1 MENLIIRDRIV
12 HYCLLW
18 GILNPDLW
26 AQKNSRLRTVKE
38 RTNFRRSLQS
48 VIHNYGISYCC
59 EDQAVFV
66 AENSDGTFEILEGEV
81 LSQTE
86 LQVGEDILIADR
98 ERERVLLKCG
108 TSLWQSTKEGW
119 ISARSKEIQIQ
130 KKEVSHHL
138 DDVKKY
144 SQSRLE
150 EQQRLLDEIHARK
163 AKLAPLLI
171 VDCEKQEV

>member
-26 AQKNSRLRTVKE
+26 AQKNNRLRTVKD
-38 RTNFRRSLQS
+38 RTEFRRKLQA

-66 AENSDGTFEILEGEV
+66 AENSDGTFEILEGVV

-86 LQVGEDILIADR
+86 MQIGDDILIADR
-98 ERERVLLKCG
+98 ERERVLLKG
-108 TSLWQSTKEGW
+108 ESLWQSTKDGW
-119 ISARSKEIQIQ
+119 IPARCKEIQTP

-138 DDVKKY
+138 DDLKKY
-144 SQSRLE
+144 GQSRLE

-171 VDCEKQEV
+171 VDCEKQGV